1 MSEFFRQLS
10 SGAFGRLLL
19 PGIVLQSVLIGGG
32 YASGRE
38 VVEYGARFG
47 LYGAGAVL
55 VVFIGF
61 SLMAVLTFEFA
72 RLSRAYE
79 YKGFMRQLIGRAWPA
94 FDLLFGAMAVLII
107 AVMASAAAGI
117 MEQVL
122 GVPPLLG
129 TGVIILAV
137 GTLCFY
143 GTALIEGFKSVG
155 SGLLYLAYMLFAVVV
170 LTRQG
175 SELGSA
181 FSAESMTQFPDA
193 TLGAALLAGVIYVGY
208 NLAVFPAVLFTLH
221 RQQTRRQTVTAG
233 LIAGAMMTLPF
244 ALTWLCLLAYYQSPE
259 VFEAPVPWL
268 VMLENAGGPWV
279 LVVFALVMGWT
290 LLETSVG
297 LIHALLDRVDRN
309 LGRPDEAMSRPL
321 RGMLGAGVLIAAAAF
336 SQIGIIALVA
346 RGYTVMGYL
355 FIALF
360 ALPLMTIGLARIL
373 RQRGGCPATTTL
385 PE

>member
-1 MSEFFRQLS
+1 MTGLFRRLS
-10 SGAFGRLLL
+10 GGAFGRLLL

-47 LYGAGAVL
+47 IYGVGAVV
-55 VVFIGF
+55 VVFLGF
-61 SLMAVLTFEFA
+61 SVMAILTFEFA

-79 YKGFMRQLIGRAWPA
+79 YKAFMHQLIGRAWPA
-94 FDLLFGAMAVLII
+94 FDLLFGAMAILII
-107 AVMASAAAGI
+107 AVMASAAADI

-122 GVPPLLG
+122 GVPPTLG
-129 TGVIILAV
+129 TGMIILAV

-143 GTALIEGFKSVG
+143 GSALIEGFKSIG
-155 SGLLYLAYMLFAVVV
+155 SGLLYIAYLLFATVV
-170 LTRQG
+170 LMRHGPQLPG
-175 SELGSA
+175 A
-181 FSAESMTQFPDA
+181 FSAEGMTRFPEA
-193 TLGAALLAGVIYVGY
+193 TAGKALLAGVIYVGY

-221 RQQTRRQTVTAG
+221 RQKTRRDTVASG
-233 LIAGAMMTLPF
+233 LVAGAMMTLPF
-244 ALTWLCLLAYYQSPE
+244 ALTWLCLLAYHRSPG

-268 VMLENAGGPWV
+268 LMLEDAGGGWL

-309 LGRPDEAMSRPL
+309 LGRPGEAMSRPL
-321 RGMLGAGVLIAAAAF
+321 RGLLGALVLLVAAML

-346 RGYTVMGYL
+346 RGYTIMGYL

-360 ALPLMTIGLARIL
+360 ALPLMTIGLARVL
-373 RQRGGCPATTTL
+373 RQRGRYPPSSGSA
-385 PE
+385 

>member
-1 MSEFFRQLS
+1 MSEFFRRLTG
-10 SGAFGRLLL
+10 GAFGRLLL

-47 LYGAGAVL
+47 VYGAGAVV
-55 VVFIGF
+55 VVFLGF
-61 SLMAVLTFEFA
+61 SLMAILTFEFA
-72 RLSRAYE
+72 RLSHAYE
-79 YKGFMRQLIGRAWPA
+79 YKAFMRGLIGWAWPA
-94 FDLLFGAMAVLII
+94 FDLLFGAMAILII

-122 GVPPLLG
+122 GVPPVVG
-129 TGVIILAV
+129 TSVIILAV

-143 GTALIEGFKSVG
+143 GTTLIEGFKSIG
-155 SGLLYLAYMLFAVVV
+155 SGLLYVAYLLFAVVV
-170 LTRQG
+170 LTRHG
-175 SELGSA
+175 SELGGA
-181 FSAESMTQFPDA
+181 FSAEGMKAFPDA
-193 TLGAALLAGVIYVGY
+193 TAGAALLAGVIYVGY

-221 RQQTRRQTVTAG
+221 RQQTRRHTVTAG
-233 LIAGAMMTLPF
+233 MIAGAMMTLPF
-244 ALTWLCLLAYYQSPE
+244 ALTWLCLLAYYQSPA

-268 VMLENAGGPWV
+268 SMLEGAGGPWL

-309 LGRPDEAMSRPL
+309 LARPGVGLSRPV
-321 RGMLGAGVLIAAAAF
+321 RGALGAGVLVAAAAL

-346 RGYTVMGYL
+346 RGYTIMGYL

-360 ALPLMTIGLARIL
+360 ALPLMTIGVARML
-373 RQRGGCPATTTL
+373 RKDVVRPEARGS
-385 PE
+385 

>member
-1 MSEFFRQLS
+1 MSEFFRQLT
-10 SGAFGRLLL
+10 GGVFGRLLL

-47 LYGAGAVL
+47 LHGIGAVV
-55 VVFIGF
+55 VVFLGF

-72 RLSRAYE
+72 RLARAYE
-79 YKGFMRQLIGRAWPA
+79 YKAFMRGLIGWAWPA
-94 FDLLFGAMAVLII
+94 FDLLFGAMAILII
-107 AVMASAAAGI
+107 AVMASAASSI
-117 MEQVL
+117 MDQVL
-122 GVPPLLG
+122 GVPPILG
-129 TGVIILAV
+129 TSAIILAV

-143 GTALIEGFKSVG
+143 GSTLIEVFKSVG
-155 SGLLYLAYMLFAVVV
+155 SGLLYVAYLLFAIVV
-170 LTRQG
+170 LTQHG

-181 FSAESMTQFPDA
+181 FSADGMARFPDA

-221 RQQTRRQTVTAG
+221 RQQTRRHTVTAG

-244 ALTWLCLLAYYQSPE
+244 ALTWLCLIAYYRSPE

-268 VMLENAGGPWV
+268 VMLEQAGGPWL

-309 LGRPDEAMSRPL
+309 LGRPDDEMSRPL
-321 RGMLGAGVLIAAAAF
+321 RGMLGAGVLIAAAAL
-336 SQIGIIALVA
+336 SQVGIIALVA
-346 RGYTVMGYL
+346 RGYAFMGYL

-360 ALPLMTIGLARIL
+360 ALPLMTVGLVRIL
-373 RQRGGCPATTTL
+373 QRRDLSL
-385 PE
+385 PSSS